1 MQKIVIVANGAPY
14 GSESLFNSLRLAI
27 ALREQESNL
36 DLRLFLMSDAVTAG
50 LRGQKPGEGYNIQQ
64 MLEILTAQNVP
75 VKLCKTCT
83 DGRGIT
89 GLPLIDGVLE
99 AAAGK
104 GTDALLRVVLALP
117 HFLLLMGWKSVLLWN
132 WRNGRCQPIKCS
144 HFNV

>member
-50 LRGQKPGEGYNIQQ
+50 LRGQKPGGRLQHSANAGDPYR
-64 MLEILTAQNVP
+64 QNVP

-83 DGRGIT
+83 DGRGIST
-89 GLPLIDGVLE
+89 LPLIDGVE
-99 AAAGK
+99 I
-104 GTDALLRVVLALP
+104 GTLVELAQWTLSADKVLT
-117 HFLLLMGWKSVLLWN
+117 F
-132 WRNGRCQPIKCS
+132 
-144 HFNV
+144 

>member
-64 MLEILTAQNVP
+64 MPYRSECTGEIVQN
-75 VKLCKTCT
+75 LYRRAR
-83 DGRGIT
+83 D
-89 GLPLIDGVLE
+89 
-99 AAAGK
+99 
-104 GTDALLRVVLALP
+104 
-117 HFLLLMGWKSVLLWN
+117 
-132 WRNGRCQPIKCS
+132 
-144 HFNV
+144 